1 MTTQSGSA
9 TATLGT
15 AAKKPFLAR
24 LPSRL
29 WKGARRNPNMAYGIT
44 IVVLMG
50 LIAILAPLLHTVD
63 PVRPKPT
70 ERFIPPSSAK
80 WFGTDHIGRDVYSRT
95 LYGARVSLAVAASVS
110 IIAITAGG
118 LLGAAAGYDRKADMI
133 IMRVMD
139 GLMAIPSILLGIA
152 LMAALGGSVQN
163 VIIALS
169 VTETPI
175 AVRIVRSSVLSIRE
189 MVYVD
194 AARTI
199 GAGAW
204 RIMLRHIL
212 PNVVAPLIVQGT
224 FIASAAVLLEAYL
237 SFLGAGTPPGIPS
250 WGVMMADAQK
260 YITVAI
266 WVITFP
272 GIFLTLTVLGIS
284 LAGDGL
290 RDNLDP
296 KLRRRM

>member
-1 MTTQSGSA
+1 
-9 TATLGT
+9 
-15 AAKKPFLAR
+15 
-24 LPSRL
+24 
-29 WKGARRNPNMAYGIT
+29 MAYGLA
-44 IVVLMG
+44 IVAIMG
-50 LIAILAPLLHTVD
+50 FIAILAPLLHTVD

-70 ERFIPPSSAK
+70 ERFIAPSSAR
-80 WFGTDHIGRDVYSRT
+80 WFGTDHIGRDVFSRT
-95 LYGARVSLAVAASVS
+95 LYGSRVSLAVGAAVS
-110 IIAITAGG
+110 AIAITAGG

-133 IMRVMD
+133 IMRIMD

-194 AARTI
+194 AARTV
-199 GAGAW
+199 GANTS
-204 RIMLRHIL
+204 RILLRHIL

-224 FIASAAVLLEAYL
+224 FIASAAILLEAYL

-250 WGVMMADAQK
+250 WGIMMADGQK

>member
-1 MTTQSGSA
+1 V
-9 TATLGT
+9 
-15 AAKKPFLAR
+15 AKAPL
-24 LPSRL
+24 LPRFSKRL
-29 WKGARRNPNMAYGIT
+29 WRGAHRNPNMAYGII

-50 LIAILAPLLHTVD
+50 LIAILAPVLHTVD
-63 PVRPKPT
+63 PVKPKPT
-70 ERFIPPSSAK
+70 ERFIAPSAER
-80 WFGTDHIGRDVYSRT
+80 WFGTDNIGRDVYSRT
-95 LYGARVSLAVAASVS
+95 LYGTRVSLAVAAAVS
-110 IIAITAGG
+110 LIAITAGG
-118 LLGAAAGYDRKADMI
+118 LLGAIAGYDRRADMI
-133 IMRVMD
+133 VMRIMD
-139 GLMAIPSILLGIA
+139 GLMSIPSILLGIA

-175 AVRIVRSSVLSIRE
+175 AVRIVRSSVLSVRE
-189 MVYVD
+189 MVYID
-194 AARTI
+194 AARI
-199 GAGAW
+199 VGANTW
-204 RIMLRHIL
+204 RIILRHIL

-260 YITVAI
+260 YITVAV